1 MWDEHFSRDGYY
13 FGTEPAKFLKNH
25 AGLLSPGLAALA
37 VGDGEGRNSVFMAE
51 QGVETT
57 AFDASAVAVA
67 KARALAEA
75 RHAAVDYHVA
85 EVESWRWERERFDLV
100 VAIFIQFLEPRARAM
115 AFENMQR
122 TLRPG
127 GRILLHGYR
136 PEQLEY
142 DTGGPPVAEQMYTEE
157 LLREAF
163 SGTEI
168 ELLDSYDTE
177 IREGTGHVG
186 RSALIDL
193 VARKL

>member
-1 MWDEHFSRDGYY
+1 
-13 FGTEPAKFLKNH
+13 
-25 AGLLSPGLAALA
+25 
-37 VGDGEGRNSVFMAE
+37 
-51 QGVETT
+51 
-57 AFDASAVAVA
+57 
-67 KARALAEA
+67 
-75 RHAAVDYHVA
+75 
-85 EVESWRWERERFDLV
+85 
-100 VAIFIQFLEPRARAM
+100 
-115 AFENMQR
+115 MQR
-122 TLRPG
+122 TLRSC

-136 PEQLEY
+136 PEQLECG
-142 DTGGPPVAEQMYTEE
+142 TGGPPVAELMYTEE